1 MKHDWEGSQ
10 DHKGGWAIF
19 RTNGI
24 VTKRIYF
31 SEFADYWAIVGIID
45 QEVKR
50 KLGAAVDAIRDAANK
65 LEEEI

>member
-10 DHKGGWAIF
+10 DHKGGWATF

-24 VTKRIYF
+24 TTKRIYF
-31 SEFADYWAIVGIID
+31 REFSDYWAIVGIID

-50 KLGAAVDAIRDAANK
+50 KLGSAVDAIRDAADK